1 MSKYEFVNK
10 QTGEVLTLKDMLE
23 EWRNEYDGGDPSNSL
38 NTMKDLKSLFMLKR
52 GNTPLSTARGQAFRA
67 VLAILTNFSNF
78 LS

>member
-38 NTMKDLKSLFMLKR
+38 GLEEYYERLEEPFY
-52 GNTPLSTARGQAFRA
+52 A
-67 VLAILTNFSNF
+67 
-78 LS
+78 